1 VHFFVSQGISS
12 KVLIMRSASISF
24 FAVCLAALVVPITRP
39 QAAGAADVPVLR
51 YGFEQ
56 GKHYLYDVKISAEI
70 ADEKYNRGTT
80 FDYTVQSATEA
91 EFTLHRAGTLVEP
104 RRRAVEEEQ
113 GFPPFF
119 MPQFGPPM
127 PMGPSRPPFARGRF
141 PSARPQREEPA
152 EPASVPETT
161 FTRNGDM
168 VLQRNRDAL
177 PFLLG
182 YEDMLVIEAFPK
194 KPLTTWNTK
203 NGVVVAREETETNRA
218 AKEEVTFT
226 IGETK
231 GDIVQLT
238 KKYSLKTEPDA
249 KGISVATMTGSGDL
263 AFDSKAGLF
272 RSLDMK
278 YSIVV
283 TRANVSITIPVSLSY
298 RHVSEEEM
306 AKRQEL
312 ARKAAEKAK
321 KEAEARAEAAKPKP
335 LTAETR
341 AAALKDLKA
350 ADIGVAKEAAKRLAH
365 ALPGDNPDDE
375 ISAALT
381 HAMKGGDDW
390 AQAEFLGA
398 LAVWGTDNC
407 ERAVIACTKS
417 GTWFVRD
424 KAIDI
429 LGKKFTNQAAI
440 DALAAQFKNN
450 HGAVAAALKKIK
462 SPAVED
468 AVLPFIK
475 DVDFWLRNDA
485 IGVLQEVGGQKS
497 LRALKHELTKTWAH
511 GNPLETGPFNGAIAA
526 IERRLPDDDTP
537 AEKPGEPKMRTWQ
550 DASGKF
556 DVEATL
562 VGVKDDKVTLK
573 KKDGKQITLPVSKLS
588 DEDQEY
594 LKAQSKPKEVNP
606 FE

>member
-1 VHFFVSQGISS
+1 
-12 KVLIMRSASISF
+12 M
-24 FAVCLAALVVPITRP
+24 
-39 QAAGAADVPVLR
+39 LR
-51 YGFEQ
+51 YGFQE

-70 ADEKYNRGTT
+70 GEEKINRGTT
-80 FDYTVQSATEA
+80 FDYTAQSVA
-91 EFTLHRAGTLVEP
+91 EDQFTLHRSGTLVEP
-104 RRRAVEEEQ
+104 RRRANEDQQ
-113 GFPPFF
+113 GFPPGMFF
-119 MPQFGPPM
+119 PQFGGPFSPQ
-127 PMGPSRPPFARGRF
+127 PIGPSRPPFARGRY
-141 PSARPQREEPA
+141 PGIRPQREEPG

-168 VLQRNRDAL
+168 TVQRNRDAL

-182 YEDMLVIEAFPK
+182 YEDMLIVESFP
-194 KPLTTWNTK
+194 NTPETAWTSK
-203 NGVVVAREETETNRA
+203 NGVVIMHQEIETNRA
-218 AKEEVTFT
+218 GKEEVSFT
-226 IGETK
+226 LGETK
-231 GDIVQLT
+231 GGIVHLT

-249 KGISVATMTGSGDL
+249 KGVSLATMTGSGDL
-263 AFDSKAGLF
+263 EFDTKAGIF
-272 RSLDMK
+272 RSQEMK
-278 YSIVV
+278 YSIVI
-283 TRANVSITIPVSLSY
+283 THANVSITVPVSLTY
-298 RHVSEEEM
+298 RYVPEEEM
-306 AKRQEL
+306 AKRQEA
-312 ARKAAEKAK
+312 ARLQAAKAK
-321 KEAEARAEAAKPKP
+321 KEAEARAEAARPKP
-335 LTAETR
+335 LTAEMR
-341 AAALKDLKA
+341 AAALKDLKS

-365 ALPGDNPDDE
+365 ALPGENRDE
-375 ISAALT
+375 ISAALV
-381 HAMKGGDDW
+381 HAMKGADDW
-390 AQAEFLGA
+390 ADAEFLGA
-398 LAVWGTDNC
+398 LDVWGTDNC
-407 ERAVIACTKS
+407 ERAVIFCTKS

-440 DALAAQFKNN
+440 NALAAQFHNN
-450 HGAVAAALKKIK
+450 HGAAAAALKKIK

-511 GNPLETGPFNGAIAA
+511 GNPLETGPFNGAISA
-526 IERRLPDDDTP
+526 IERRLPDDDTA
-537 AEKPGEPKMRTWQ
+537 AEKSDEPKMRTWQ

-556 DVEATL
+556 DVDAVL